1 MFTSGSG
8 SGGGHLDA
16 SMSRH
21 ERAAQD
27 PSRGLLLLLP
37 ARARGGAASG
47 KETEGALEDEEEAA
61 RAADEAM
68 DNDCYD
74 DTRAEM
80 LGAGHNLVTTY
91 LLI

>member
-1 MFTSGSG
+1 MFSSGSG

-27 PSRGLLLLLP
+27 PSRGLLLLLLLP
-37 ARARGGAASG
+37 ASRGRTAAAAAG
-47 KETEGALEDEEEAA
+47 EAEEGGVDEEEAA

-80 LGAGHNLVTTY
+80 LSTGHNLV
-91 LLI
+91 